1 MLAANDRE
9 ADLTIGPVAI
19 WALGRPYPDAENGW
33 DEAFI
38 EIYSLT
44 SVPDAWVEIGR
55 GEGLVSMS
63 LDGFCRGL
71 VSLDRTLSG
80 TAVLQ
85 ADWLNLTL
93 TGDGIGH
100 CSGVAEIR
108 KAYPG
113 HEHRFEFSLDQTEVR
128 VVLRQCRAMLDE
140 YPVPTQYART

>member
-1 MLAANDRE
+1 MSTATERD
-9 ADLTIGPVAI
+9 ADLTIGPISI
-19 WALGRPYPDAENGW
+19 WALGRPYRDAENGW

-55 GEGLVSMS
+55 GEGLVSMNLS
-63 LDGFCRGL
+63 AFCSELDR
-71 VSLDRTLSG
+71 LDRTLSSL
-80 TAVLQ
+80 AVLQ
-85 ADWLNLTL
+85 ADWLNLKL

-113 HEHRFEFSLDQTEVR
+113 HEHRFEFGLDQTEVR
-128 VVLRQCRAMLDE
+128 VVLRQCRALLE
-140 YPVPTQYART
+140 KYPVPEQYSKK